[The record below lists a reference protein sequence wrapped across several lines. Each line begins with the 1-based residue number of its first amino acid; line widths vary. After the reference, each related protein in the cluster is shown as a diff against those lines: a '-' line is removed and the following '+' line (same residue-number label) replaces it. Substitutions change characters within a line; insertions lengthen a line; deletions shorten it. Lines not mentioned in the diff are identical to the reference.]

1 MTDLTGVL
9 AKAAGLNVG
18 VGGNIGIPALDLLEL
33 DADLYVLELSSFQLE
48 TTSSLNLAAAAF
60 LNLSEDHMDRY
71 QGMADYRD
79 AKLRIFNNAQYA
91 IVNREDKETYPDH
104 SMPLVTFGL
113 DDQEFGVATIDGT
126 EWLVDSSKP
135 VLPTQDLT
143 LVGRHNV
150 ANALVSLALLKQVGI
165 DYLSLIHI

>member
-1 MTDLTGVL
+1 STVTDLTGVL

-91 IVNREDKETYPDH
+91 IVNRDDKETYPDH
-104 SMPLVTFGL
+104 NMSLVTFGL
-113 DDQEFGVATIDGT
+113 DDQEFGVATVDGI
-126 EWLVDSSKP
+126 EWLIDNGKP
-135 VLPTQDLT
+135 VL
-143 LVGRHNV
+143 
-150 ANALVSLALLKQVGI
+150 A
-165 DYLSLIHI
+165 